1 LTKRHR
7 TEALLAAMAAF
18 GLVLI
23 LSLGWASWTAWHSA
37 RRDLTALARAVDHR
51 SEQVRKEGI
60 RVSTQLPESD
70 DCDRILLRK
79 LLATTHYVRDIGRI
93 RNSRIY
99 CNAMDGAGARIELGP
114 PTLMRDSDGVRMWIS
129 PRGIYA
135 SRGYSFLRMDPMSLI
150 DIPMPADTTVAVL
163 ESESGHLMVHSDPL
177 PRSLLQAAW
186 KLREGELRQ
195 DGYLVEVSS
204 SDDSRTVDLAA
215 RPLTALQSAF
225 LAALP
230 KRLSFG
236 AALGALVFALVM
248 ALYLRHFSL
257 MSELR
262 RALRTRSL
270 TIALQPIVDVG
281 GKNGDG
287 SDFRDIR
294 TPRVAGFE
302 CLVRWTREDGTS
314 VSPSVFVPM
323 IESAGLG
330 SELARCVVS
339 SLVSSFGET
348 LRAFPDVYVSLNLTS
363 ADIAD
368 AKLLDEIERML
379 STAHLPATQIV
390 VELTESRGD
399 ESSSAVAEGL
409 RRLRSAGHRLSIDDF
424 GTGASN
430 ASRLA
435 SLSPEIVKVDR
446 SFLLHADTASHAA
459 ELLPQLIG
467 MARGLGAKV
476 VVEGVETPE
485 QAALLAGYGD
495 VFGQG
500 YYWHRPMPPAAAA
513 LVLAGASP

>member
-18 GLVLI
+18 ALVLI
-23 LSLGWASWTAWHSA
+23 VSLGWASWTAWHSA
-37 RRDLTALARAVDHR
+37 RRDLTTLARAVDQR
-51 SEQVRKEGI
+51 SGQVRLEGV
-60 RVSTQLPESD
+60 RLAEKLPDND
-70 DCDRILLRK
+70 DCDRIQLRA

-93 RNSRIY
+93 HNTRIY

-129 PRGIYA
+129 PRGLYA
-135 SRGYSFLRMDPMSLI
+135 ARGFSFLRMDPMSLI
-150 DIPMPADTTVAVL
+150 DIPLPADTTVAVI

-177 PRSLLQAAW
+177 PKSLLQAAW

-204 SDDSRTVDLAA
+204 SGDGRTVDLAA
-215 RPLTALQSAF
+215 RPLTALENAF

-236 AALGALVFALVM
+236 AALGALAFALVM
-248 ALYLRHFSL
+248 AAFLRYHSL
-257 MSELR
+257 MAELR
-262 RALRTRSL
+262 RALRTRNL
-270 TIALQPIVDVG
+270 DIVLQPIVFVG
-281 GKNGDG
+281 ADG
-287 SDFRDIR
+287 NAA
-294 TPRVAGFE
+294 RVAGFE
-302 CLVRWTREDGTS
+302 CLVRWAREDGTP
-314 VSPSVFVPM
+314 VSPAVFVPM

-330 SELARCVVS
+330 SELARCVTS
-339 SLVSSFGET
+339 AMLSSFGET
-348 LRAFPDVYVSLNLTS
+348 LLAYPEVYVSLNFAS

-368 AKLLDEIERML
+368 AKLLEDIGRML
-379 STAHLPATQIV
+379 AAARLPTSQIV
-390 VELTESRGD
+390 IELTESRGD
-399 ESSSAVAEGL
+399 ETNGLAEGL
-409 RRLRSAGHRLSIDDF
+409 KRLRSAGHRLSIDDF
-424 GTGASN
+424 GTGSSN

-500 YYWHRPMPPAAAA
+500 YYWHRPMAPAAAA
-513 LVLAGASP
+513 TLLANEA